1 MCVACSIS
9 STDMHAL
16 TRWWMRHRHG
26 AGAWGGL
33 FVDAPADEWISLD
46 LETTGMDSKRDHI
59 LSLAAVPVRD
69 GRVLLSERFERRV
82 HTARTF
88 GIESIRHHRI
98 TPDEASTGEQI
109 TEVVREFLHW
119 LGGRRLLGYHLGFD
133 LDMLRPHVRA
143 LAGFE
148 LPNPTV
154 DLADAVAAAQR
165 RQRPDAPVNLDLVHI
180 ASRLGV
186 PMIGRHTA
194 LGDATTV
201 GLCWVAL
208 QRRRWPAD

>member
-1 MCVACSIS
+1 
-9 STDMHAL
+9 MHAL
-16 TRWWMRHRHG
+16 SRGWMRRRHG
-26 AGAWGGL
+26 EGEWGGL
-33 FVDAPADEWISLD
+33 FAPSSADEWVSLD
-46 LETTGMDSKRDHI
+46 LETTGIDPARDHI

-69 GRVLLSERFERRV
+69 GTAWLSERIERRV
-82 HTARTF
+82 HTARAF

-98 TPDEASTGEQI
+98 TPDEASAGEPVV
-109 TEVVREFLHW
+109 EVVREFLHW
-119 LGGRRLLGYHLGFD
+119 LGGRRLLGYNLGFD
-133 LDMLRPHVRA
+133 LDMLAPHVRA
-143 LAGFE
+143 LAGFD

-180 ASRLGV
+180 ANRLGV

-201 GLCWVAL
+201 ALCWLAL
-208 QRRRWPAD
+208 HRRGWPAD

>member
-1 MCVACSIS
+1 
-9 STDMHAL
+9 MHAL
-16 TRWWMRHRHG
+16 SRWWMRRRHG
-26 AGAWGGL
+26 EGEWGGL
-33 FVDAPADEWISLD
+33 FAPSSAGEWVSLD
-46 LETTGMDSKRDHI
+46 LETTGIDPARDHI

-69 GRVLLSERFERRV
+69 GTAWLSERFERRV
-82 HTARTF
+82 HTARAF

-98 TPDEASTGEQI
+98 TPDEASAGEPV
-109 TEVVREFLHW
+109 TDVVRDFLHW
-119 LGGRRLLGYHLGFD
+119 LGGRRLLGYNLGFD
-133 LDMLRPHVRA
+133 LDMLAPHVRA
-143 LAGFE
+143 LAGFD

-180 ASRLGV
+180 AERLGV

-201 GLCWVAL
+201 GLCWLAL
-208 QRRRWPAD
+208 QQRGWPAD

>member
-1 MCVACSIS
+1 
-9 STDMHAL
+9 MHPL
-16 TRWWMRHRHG
+16 SRWWLRRRHG
-26 AGAWGGL
+26 DGEWAALLQPPPAG
-33 FVDAPADEWISLD
+33 EWVSLD
-46 LETTGMDSKRDHI
+46 LETTGLDPARDHI

-69 GRVLLSERFERRV
+69 GRVWLSERFERRV
-82 HTARTF
+82 HTARAF

-98 TPDEASTGEQI
+98 TPDEASAGEPVV
-109 TEVVREFLHW
+109 EVVREFLHW
-119 LGGRRLLGYHLGFD
+119 LGGRRLLGYNLGFD
-133 LDMLRPHVRA
+133 LDMLAPHVRA
-143 LAGFE
+143 LAGFD

-180 ASRLGV
+180 ANRLGV

-201 GLCWVAL
+201 ALCWLAL
-208 QRRRWPAD
+208 HRRGWPAE

>member
-1 MCVACSIS
+1 MSPLS
-9 STDMHAL
+9 
-16 TRWWMRHRHG
+16 RWWLRRRHRG
-26 AGAWGGL
+26 GEWAALLQPPPAG
-33 FVDAPADEWISLD
+33 EWVSLD
-46 LETTGMDSKRDHI
+46 LETTGMDPARDHI

-69 GRVLLSERFERRV
+69 GTAWLSERFERRV
-82 HTARTF
+82 HTARAF

-98 TPDEASTGEQI
+98 TPDEASAGEPV

-119 LGGRRLLGYHLGFD
+119 LGGRRLLGYNLGFD
-133 LDMLRPHVRA
+133 LDMLAPHVRA
-143 LAGFE
+143 LTGFDP
-148 LPNPTV
+148 PNPTV

-180 ASRLGV
+180 ANRLGV

-201 GLCWVAL
+201 GLCWLAL
-208 QRRRWPAD
+208 QRRGWPAD

>member
-1 MCVACSIS
+1 
-9 STDMHAL
+9 MHAL
-16 TRWWMRHRHG
+16 SRWWMRRRHG
-26 AGAWGGL
+26 EGEWGGL
-33 FVDAPADEWISLD
+33 FAPSSADEWVSLD
-46 LETTGMDSKRDHI
+46 LETTGIDPARDHI

-69 GRVLLSERFERRV
+69 GTAWLSERFERRV
-82 HTARTF
+82 HTARAF

-98 TPDEASTGEQI
+98 TPDEASAGEPV

-119 LGGRRLLGYHLGFD
+119 LGGRRLLGYNLGFD
-133 LDMLRPHVRA
+133 LDMLAPHVRA
-143 LAGFE
+143 LTGFDP
-148 LPNPTV
+148 PNPTV

-180 ASRLGV
+180 ANRLGV

-201 GLCWVAL
+201 ALCWIAL
-208 QRRRWPAD
+208 HRRGWPAD

>member
-1 MCVACSIS
+1 
-9 STDMHAL
+9 MHAL
-16 TRWWMRHRHG
+16 ARWWLRRRHG
-26 AGAWGGL
+26 AGEWAAL
-33 FVDAPADEWISLD
+33 FSPASAEEWVSLD
-46 LETTGMDSKRDHI
+46 LETTGIDPARDHI

-69 GRVLLSERFERRV
+69 GTAWLSERFERRV
-82 HTARTF
+82 HTARAF

-98 TPDEASTGEQI
+98 TPDEASAGEPV
-109 TEVVREFLHW
+109 TDVVRDFLHW
-119 LGGRRLLGYHLGFD
+119 LGGRRLLGYNLGFD
-133 LDMLRPHVRA
+133 LDMLAPHVRA
-143 LAGFE
+143 LTRFD

-180 ASRLGV
+180 AERLGV

-201 GLCWVAL
+201 GLCWLAL
-208 QRRRWPAD
+208 QKRGWPGG

>member
-1 MCVACSIS
+1 
-9 STDMHAL
+9 MHAL
-16 TRWWMRHRHG
+16 SRWWMRRRHG
-26 AGAWGGL
+26 EGEWGDLFAPSSAG
-33 FVDAPADEWISLD
+33 EWVSLD
-46 LETTGMDSKRDHI
+46 LETTGIDPARDHI

-69 GRVLLSERFERRV
+69 GTAWLSERFERRV
-82 HTARTF
+82 HTARAF

-98 TPDEASTGEQI
+98 TPDEASAGEPV

-119 LGGRRLLGYHLGFD
+119 LGGRRLLGYNLGFD
-133 LDMLRPHVRA
+133 LDMLAPHVRA
-143 LAGFE
+143 LAGFD

-180 ASRLGV
+180 ANRLGV

-201 GLCWVAL
+201 ALCWLAL
-208 QRRRWPAD
+208 HRRGWPAD

>member
-1 MCVACSIS
+1 
-9 STDMHAL
+9 MHAL
-16 TRWWMRHRHG
+16 SRWWMRWRHG
-26 AGAWGGL
+26 EGELGAL
-33 FVDAPADEWISLD
+33 FAPAPAGEWVSLD
-46 LETTGMDSKRDHI
+46 LETTGLDPARDHI
-59 LSLAAVPVRD
+59 LSLAAVPIRD
-69 GRVLLSERFERRV
+69 SRVHLSERFERRV

-98 TPDEASTGEQI
+98 TPDEASTGEPV

-119 LGGRRLLGYHLGFD
+119 LGGRRLLGYNLGFD
-133 LDMLRPHVRA
+133 LDMLAPHVRL

-148 LPNPTV
+148 LPNPQV

-180 ASRLGV
+180 AERLGV
-186 PMIGRHTA
+186 PMIGRHDA

-201 GLCWVAL
+201 GLCWLAL
-208 QRRRWPAD
+208 KKRGWPAD